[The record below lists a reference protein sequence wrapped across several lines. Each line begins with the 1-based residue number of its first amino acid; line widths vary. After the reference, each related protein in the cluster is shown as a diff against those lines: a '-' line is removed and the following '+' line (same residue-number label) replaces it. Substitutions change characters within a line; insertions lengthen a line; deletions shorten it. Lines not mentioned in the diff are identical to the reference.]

1 MKSADAIDL
10 VWANK
15 FTRKERLV
23 YYRTERRNGKYVSN
37 IQGNVFDEDVISANE
52 ECNSH
57 FDSEFLLKQ
66 VGTSESFDN
75 DIPKNWTL

>member
-1 MKSADAIDL
+1 MKSADGIDL
-10 VWANK
+10 VWANN

-75 DIPKNWTL
+75 DIPKN

>member
-75 DIPKNWTL
+75 DIPKN